1 MTMTVVLRM
10 QVTWTVTLK
19 NAKLK
24 VCSRSTHNL
33 NVENQMLNSE
43 RLTCKVGLSFKSV
56 WLKL

>member
-24 VCSRSTHNL
+24 FDQEVL
-33 NVENQMLNSE
+33 IV
-43 RLTCKVGLSFKSV
+43 
-56 WLKL
+56 